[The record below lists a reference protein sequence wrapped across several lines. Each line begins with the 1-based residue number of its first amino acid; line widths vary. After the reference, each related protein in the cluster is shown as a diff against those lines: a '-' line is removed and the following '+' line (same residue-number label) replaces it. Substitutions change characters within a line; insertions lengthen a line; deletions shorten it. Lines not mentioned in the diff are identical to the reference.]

1 MCRAIWVV
9 VIGASDEACK
19 KLRRAAGPDTQ
30 IVAMTTNIEEALS
43 VASTGQ
49 IDVVILDG
57 DTADASSAIAA
68 VREQVAA
75 AAIVWI
81 GDNPPDGV
89 DRTLAWEVTSEDTL
103 PGAITAALI
112 ARRRERAG

>member
-19 KLRRAAGPDTQ
+19 QLRRAAGPDTQ
-30 IVAMTTNIEEALS
+30 IVALTTSLDEALS
-43 VASTGQ
+43 VAASGQ
-49 IDVVILDG
+49 VDVVVLDG
-57 DTADASSAIAA
+57 TAPDASAAIQAL
-68 VREQVAA
+68 RKQLMT

-81 GDNPPDGV
+81 GDNAPDGV
-89 DRTLAWEVTSEDTL
+89 DRALPWEATSIDTL

-112 ARRRERAG
+112 ARRRERTG